1 MCFVC
6 RLVWPKFG
14 LCRVRST
21 AQYMHTYVHYS
32 MAYMHVRTL
41 LLSTY
46 IYLYVAIIW
55 TRIRTHMYPS
65 IPISFP
71 LIIGNYYGTY
81 MSTYTSI
88 RGLAYV

>member
-1 MCFVC
+1 
-6 RLVWPKFG
+6 
-14 LCRVRST
+14 
-21 AQYMHTYVHYS
+21 
-32 MAYMHVRTL
+32 MAYMRVRAL
-41 LLSTY
+41 LLRTY

-55 TRIRTHMYPS
+55 PRIRTHMYPS

-88 RGLAYV
+88 RGLVYV